1 MPLKETALII
11 GNSLTVI
18 FRVFSTILSS
28 TLEKKP
34 VIYSFFVK
42 LFNSWL
48 SISPSFM
55 FGTNFLIKDS
65 DNLCSPIIS
74 IFFKLKLSA
83 KQCEIFA
90 EKNKKNN
97 VLYENKFFNKN
108 LSILF

>member
-1 MPLKETALII
+1 M
-11 GNSLTVI
+11 
-18 FRVFSTILSS
+18 SS

-34 VIYSFFVK
+34 VMYNFFVK

-48 SISPSFM
+48 LIIPSFKL
-55 FGTNFLIKDS
+55 GTNFLIKDS

-83 KQCEIFA
+83 KQYEIFA
-90 EKNKKNN
+90 EKNNKNN
-97 VLYENKFFNKN
+97 DLYENKFFNKN